1 VVFWQIGDMDGVRLG
16 PGEGVTAT
24 ENSQPGM
31 AAVPVCALPL
41 NSPQN
46 RVGGRIFFLSQPRI
60 QSISNGW
67 DFVLYTHTGIGQYA
81 AWLIHERKK

>member
-1 VVFWQIGDMDGVRLG
+1 MDGVRLG
-16 PGEGVTAT
+16 PGEGAFTAA
-24 ENSQPGM
+24 ENSNQPGM

-46 RVGGRIFFLSQPRI
+46 RVGGGIFISQPRI

-67 DFVLYTHTGIGQYA
+67 DSSSCI
-81 AWLIHERKK
+81 IHIQALAKKPAD